1 MSSSFFVRLHNR
13 GAVVVSGPDARSFLQ
28 GLITND
34 INLLDSQPM
43 VYSCLLTPQ
52 GKFMFDFFMTK
63 QAHAIQLECEGG
75 ERAISLMNRLNHFKL
90 RSKIV
95 LESIAEI
102 NVFQIIGDAPSTE
115 SVPDPRH
122 PGLGFRTYVRPDN
135 MPELPFDKWDR
146 HRILHAVP
154 DGSRDMKLDQSTMAD
169 GRIDRLNGVSY
180 TKGCY
185 MGQELTARVHYRGLA
200 KRSLVAIQAK
210 DGASPPFPLYGT
222 DLKSGDT
229 LLGEMR
235 SSCGD
240 VGLALLRDES
250 LPLLAATGYTQV
262 TEI

>member
-1 MSSSFFVRLHNR
+1 MSSSFFVKLHDR
-13 GAVVVSGPDARSFLQ
+13 GAVLVGGPDARHFLQ

-63 QAHAIQLECEGG
+63 QGDAIQLECEGG
-75 ERAISLMNRLNHFKL
+75 TRATMLMNRLNHYKL
-90 RSKIV
+90 RSKV
-95 LESIAEI
+95 TLETIAEI
-102 NVFQIIGDAPSTE
+102 NVFQIVGETPSAE
-115 SVPDPRH
+115 SMPDPRN
-122 PGLGFRTYVRPDN
+122 PALGFRAYVRPDN
-135 MPELPFDKWDR
+135 MPEYAFDEWDR

-154 DGSRDMKLDQSTMAD
+154 DGSRDLKIDQSTMSD
-169 GRIDRLNGVSY
+169 GRIDELNGVSY

-200 KRSLVAIQAK
+200 KRSLVALRAK
-210 DGASPPFPLYGT
+210 EGARNPFPTYGT
-222 DLKSGDT
+222 DLRSGLT

-240 VGLALLRDES
+240 VGLALLKDEA
-250 LPLLAATGYTQV
+250 LPLLVAAGYTQV
-262 TEI
+262 TGI